1 MTDDIKKRIDI
12 AAGRIKADLVLKNA
26 KIVDVFSENIIEGD
40 IAISDGRIAGIGEY
54 FGKEEI
60 DLRGK
65 YVAPGL
71 IDGHVHIESSMVTPG
86 QFARAVVPYGTT
98 TVIADPHEI
107 ANVCG
112 LEGIKYILEG
122 SKDIPLDVFVMLPS
136 CVPATAFENSGAR
149 LSADKLKSMIGYDR
163 VIGLGELMDY
173 PAVIGGNE
181 GILEKI
187 RMAKDMVKDGHG
199 PNIDG
204 KELNAYISAGIKTE
218 HECTT
223 IEEMEARIKLGMY
236 VLIREGSAAKN
247 LGALIKG
254 VNRTNLRRILFC
266 TDDRH
271 PEDILKRG
279 HIDNN
284 IRLAIKNGIEPIAA
298 IKIASLNAAE
308 CYRLYDR
315 GGIAPGYMA
324 DLIVLEDIE
333 SFNVERVFKE
343 GKLVAQKGNSLFEV
357 KDRKNS
363 NVLNT
368 VKLKEIDKEKLKI
381 KLDSDIVN
389 VMKLLP
395 QSLVTKKVV
404 RKVDTEKGYFKYH
417 DKLDIL
423 KLVVIERHGGTGNI
437 GLGLVENFNLK
448 GGAIASTVA
457 HDCHNLIII
466 GDNDEDI
473 LIAIDEIR
481 KIDGGITICSKGR
494 VLKSLPLPIGGLIS
508 DKSLDEVSKE
518 LKEMLDIAYDLG
530 VNRGIDPFMTLS
542 FLSLPVIPELKLTDM
557 GLFDGVQFNFI
568 DISVDK

>member
-187 RMAKDMVKDGHG
+187 RMAKGMLKDGHG

-254 VNRTNLRRILFC
+254 VNRANLRRILFC

-368 VKLKEIDKEKLKI
+368 VKLKEVDREKLKI

-404 RKVDTEKGYFKYH
+404 RKVDTEEGYFKYH

-423 KLVVIERHGGTGNI
+423 KLVVIERHGGTGSI

>member
-1 MTDDIKKRIDI
+1 MTDYIKKRIDI
-12 AAGRIKADLVLKNA
+12 ASGRIKADLVLKNA

-149 LSADKLKSMIGYDR
+149 LSADKLKSMIDYDR

-187 RMAKDMVKDGHG
+187 RMAKGMVKDGHG

-254 VNRTNLRRILFC
+254 VNRANLRRILFC

-368 VKLKEIDKEKLKI
+368 VKLQEIDREKLKI

-404 RKVDTEKGYFKYH
+404 RKVDTEEGYFKYH

-508 DKSLDEVSKE
+508 DKSLGEVSKE

-530 VNRGIDPFMTLS
+530 VNRRIDPFMTLS